1 MEDIF
6 EKELK
11 KETIFLDRNVLSPH
25 YVPEN
30 LPHREKEVE
39 KIMKN
44 LAPLL
49 SGKRTNNLFIY
60 GKTGTG
66 KTASTR
72 LVIEKLLDVKEKY
85 GVNVDVV
92 YINSKVINTKYQVLL
107 KIVEH
112 LESGES
118 YLGYPFSHLYDKML
132 KIISKNKEHVIVIL
146 DEIDRIKSLDD
157 LIYTLTRAN
166 DELPTGRL
174 SIIGITNNIMMKK
187 KLDPRTKST
196 LCEEEMIFAPYN
208 AEQLEDIL
216 RERVK
221 QGFKKGSVDDSAISY
236 AAALAAQESGDA
248 RYALK
253 LILKAGEIA
262 DERKENKLVTDKDVL
277 KARKGVEEEI
287 VMEAINTLPEHQK
300 IMLYAI
306 ALLSKSKAHYSRLD
320 GTHEENILFT
330 GEIYDKYES
339 LCNQLGKE
347 ARSTRWGKE
356 YINDLEMLGLVT
368 QTLSGKGMR
377 GNTTLVRLVYS
388 PDKIKSVIEKY
399 FKE

>member
-6 EKELK
+6 EKEIN

-25 YVPEN
+25 YIPAN

-72 LVIEKLLDVKEKY
+72 LVIEKLLGVKEKY
-85 GVNVDVV
+85 KVNVDVI

-107 KIVEH
+107 KVIEH
-112 LESGES
+112 LESKEN

-132 KIISKNKEHVIVIL
+132 KTINKKKEHVIVIL

-166 DELPTGRL
+166 DELSSGRL
-174 SIIGITNNIMMKK
+174 SIIGITNNVMMKK

-216 RERVK
+216 RQRVK
-221 QGFKKGSVDDSAISY
+221 QGFKEGAVDDSAINY

-262 DERKENKLVTDKDVL
+262 DEKKEKRVTDKDVL

-356 YINDLEMLGLVT
+356 YINELEMLGLLT

-388 PDKIKSVIEKY
+388 PDKIKNAIEKY
-399 FKE
+399 FKD

>member
-6 EKELK
+6 EKEIN

-25 YVPEN
+25 YIPAN

-72 LVIEKLLDVKEKY
+72 LVIEKLLGVKEKY
-85 GVNVDVV
+85 KVNVDVI

-107 KIVEH
+107 KVIEH
-112 LESGES
+112 LESKEN

-132 KIISKNKEHVIVIL
+132 KTINKKKEHVIVIL

-166 DELPTGRL
+166 DELSSGRL
-174 SIIGITNNIMMKK
+174 SIIGITNNVMMKK

-216 RERVK
+216 RQRIK
-221 QGFKKGSVDDSAISY
+221 QGFKEGTVDDSAINY

-262 DERKENKLVTDKDVL
+262 DEKKEKRVTDKDVL

-356 YINDLEMLGLVT
+356 YINELEMLGLLT

-388 PDKIKSVIEKY
+388 PDKIKNAIEKY
-399 FKE
+399 FKD